1 MKKIVFCKLMLSL
14 KRNIPIFLLYFAGYV
29 VLSFIAV
36 NFVTSWFIVNSPEA
50 LSVARSGDRSLL
62 TEAVVAILSENL
74 RVYGCVIMFFELAL
88 IWLISLRLP
97 LQLPR
102 ALYVCPAGRTDKLRY
117 LKFYLAVKLLFLVFV
132 LIAIDVTGWGGI
144 FLSLPPAVLIV
155 QISLMFFLFLDFSL
169 ISDPGNRRDALKK
182 CPDIVT
188 ERASSTFVSIYWFA
202 LLVLENT
209 IFYSLL
215 LIRPD
220 FGWLDALW
228 WLPAL
233 ILNIILAKKHVTP
246 ALEIMLDYE
255 KLYFPIRE

>member
-14 KRNIPIFLLYFAGYV
+14 KRNIPIFLLYFVGYV

-50 LSVARSGDRSLL
+50 LSAARSGDRSLL
-62 TEAVVAILSENL
+62 TEAVVAILTENL

-132 LIAIDVTGWGGI
+132 LIAIDVTGWGGN
-144 FLSLPPAVLIV
+144 LSVVAAGCT
-155 QISLMFFLFLDFSL
+155 D
-169 ISDPGNRRDALKK
+169 
-182 CPDIVT
+182 
-188 ERASSTFVSIYWFA
+188 
-202 LLVLENT
+202 
-209 IFYSLL
+209 
-215 LIRPD
+215 RPD
-220 FGWLDALW
+220 QPYVLSVSGLQSHFGSRQ
-228 WLPAL
+228 PPRC
-233 ILNIILAKKHVTP
+233 T
-246 ALEIMLDYE
+246 E
-255 KLYFPIRE
+255 KMS